1 MRNCR
6 GLAVLL
12 SGMVL
17 TMSFAACSGGNHSE
31 NFMKAAESMMSFAA
45 CSGGNHS
52 DSAGYDWHATVRIDG
67 EIAEGV
73 LFQGYNGK
81 EYTLARESIAENTE
95 DFYFPVSAGE
105 KTLTM
110 DFADAPSCRFSYA
123 FFLTGTGELP
133 TCEES
138 IMGDFS
144 EEGSRRTATLTV
156 PESLKEG
163 NEKLFLAI
171 SAVWDG
177 EFQNGEYYISLD
189 LI

>member
-1 MRNCR
+1 MLWAERADFAGRRKNRTEEEVMRNCR

-12 SGMVL
+12 SGMAL
-17 TMSFAACSGGNHSE
+17 T
-31 NFMKAAESMMSFAA
+31 MSFAA

-67 EIAEGV
+67 EIVEGV

>member
-67 EIAEGV
+67 EIVEGV

-81 EYTLARESIAENTE
+81 EYTLARESIAENTK

-144 EEGSRRTATLTV
+144 EEGSRRTETLTV